1 MKLQIQI
8 DSRTYEVEVE
18 VAEEDYPQQMPDN
31 QPAPAAATIQSTV
44 LRTPPKP
51 GASLDSGVEESKLC
65 RSPLAGIVVRVP
77 VIPGQTLQVNDLMV
91 MLEAMKMET
100 AVTAPVDGKLKSV
113 HVAAGDSVKANQVLA
128 EFD

>member
-1 MKLQIQI
+1 M
-8 DSRTYEVEVE
+8 YEVEVE
-18 VAEEDYPQQMPDN
+18 VAEEDYPPQTQDN
-31 QPAPAAATIQSTV
+31 RPLPATATIQSTV

-51 GASLDSGVEESKLC
+51 GASLDSGVDEAKLC

-77 VIPGQTLQVNDLMV
+77 VVPGQELRVNDLMV

-100 AVTAPVDGKLKSV
+100 AVTAPVAGKLKSV
-113 HVAAGDSVKANQVLA
+113 SVAPGDSVKANQVLV

>member
-8 DSRTYEVEVE
+8 DGQMYDVEVE
-18 VAEEDYPQQMPDN
+18 VAEEDYPSHTPDN

-51 GASLDSGVEESKLC
+51 GASPDSGVDESKLC
-65 RSPLAGIVVRVP
+65 RSPLAGMVVRVP
-77 VIPGQTLQVNDLMV
+77 VVPGQTLQADDLMV

-100 AVTAPVDGKLKSV
+100 AVTAPIGGRLKSV
-113 HVAAGDSVKANQVLA
+113 PVAPGDSVKANQVLA
-128 EFD
+128 EFE